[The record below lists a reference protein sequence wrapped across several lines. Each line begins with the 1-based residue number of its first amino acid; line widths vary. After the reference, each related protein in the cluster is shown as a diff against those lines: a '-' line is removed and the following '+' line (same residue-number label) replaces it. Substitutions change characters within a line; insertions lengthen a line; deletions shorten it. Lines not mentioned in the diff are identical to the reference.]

1 VSGHRFVSLF
11 AIAAAAFATAPQP
24 ASAQASKP
32 SADWEG
38 KTIPLEVFGQF
49 PTMTGPRLSP
59 GGNKVAAK
67 VRAGGVQAL
76 AIIPIGDPTAKPFI
90 VAKDADFATNEIGD
104 RQISSYSWIDD
115 QNLLIGLRSR
125 DNQEGQWFDVT
136 RIAAYNITTRKVTP
150 LAWDGAAGQAGS
162 VLWRSVPGTPKP
174 HLLLQRQSNNY
185 GTEKWFNPEV
195 VDVDVTTGKFTVVQ
209 RPNPIVRSWSVE
221 GAGVIRMGASS
232 DPDTG
237 KLRVLYRP
245 DGNSQFRTILN
256 NTQGMHDDLEMPDE
270 ILAGS
275 NTAYATS
282 NRDGFRSLYEYD
294 LDKMALGKKLF
305 SVPGYDI
312 DGITLTPDGTALQ
325 AVYYTDQRGRAV
337 YFEPRLKEIKA
348 MLDEQYGAGN
358 VAIVSTDL
366 KRTRILFAV
375 SKLGQV
381 PAYFLFD
388 TSNGQVSL
396 LSFSN
401 DRLKNAILNPV
412 ETVRYQASD
421 GKSIEAIVTRPR
433 HKLGQK
439 NLPLIIMPHGG
450 PWVRDDAD
458 WDAYQWAQALAEY
471 GYVVVQPNYRGSTG
485 YGKEFGKAVDGG
497 WGIRMQDDLNDAI
510 TWFAKDGTI
519 DPKRVCMV
527 GWSYGG
533 YAASRAAQ
541 RDGDKYR
548 CTVSGAGVHDLPA
561 MVNYDKGYLG
571 AYGAKTAIGA
581 AGDLK
586 AISPSLHAEGYST
599 PILIVHG
606 AKDQRVPV
614 SQSRTLVARLKAAGK
629 KEGKDFVYIE
639 QPLNTHNLL
648 REEDR
653 VQFLQEVKKFLDAHN
668 PA

>member
-1 VSGHRFVSLF
+1 VRRHHLVSLL
-11 AIAAAAFATAPQP
+11 AIAAAAFATAPLT
-24 ASAQASKP
+24 AHAQGTKP
-32 SADWEG
+32 SAEWAD
-38 KTIPLEVFGQF
+38 KTIPIEIFGQF
-49 PTMTGPRLSP
+49 PTMDGPRLSP

-67 VRAGGVQAL
+67 VRASGTQAL
-76 AIIPIGDPTAKPFI
+76 AIIPLGDPKAKPYVIARDDDFS
-90 VAKDADFATNEIGD
+90 KDSVGD
-104 RQISSYSWIDD
+104 RQITGYYWLDD
-115 QNLLIGLRSR
+115 DNLLISLRSR

-136 RIAAYNITTRKVTP
+136 RIAAYNIPSRKITP
-150 LAWDGAAGQAGS
+150 LGWDGAAGQAGR
-162 VLWRSVPGTPKP
+162 VLWRSVPGAGKP
-174 HLLLQRQSNNY
+174 HLLLERQSNNY

-195 VDVDVTTGKFTVVQ
+195 IDVDVQSGKYTIVQ
-209 RPNPIVRSWSVE
+209 RPNPIVRSWDVDGGGTVRI
-221 GAGVIRMGASS
+221 GAARDA
-232 DPDTG
+232 DTG
-237 KLRVLYRP
+237 KLRILYRP
-245 DGNSQFRTILN
+245 DGNAQFKTIVN
-256 NTQGMHDDLEMPDE
+256 DAPGMHDDIEMPDE

-275 NTAYATS
+275 NKAYSLNNHEGYRA
-282 NRDGFRSLYEYD
+282 LYEYD
-294 LDKMALGKKLF
+294 LDKMAVGKKLF
-305 SVPGYDI
+305 DVPGYDVGSI
-312 DGITLTPDGTALQ
+312 ALTPDGTALQ
-325 AVYYTDQRGRAV
+325 SVSYTDQRDRTIF
-337 YFEPRLKEIKA
+337 YEPRLKTIKG
-348 MLDEQYGAGN
+348 MLDQQFGAGN
-358 VAIVSTDL
+358 VAITSADL
-366 KRTRILFAV
+366 KRTKILFAV
-375 SKLGQV
+375 SQLAQA
-381 PAYFLFD
+381 PTYYIFD
-388 TSNGQVSL
+388 TETGNLSL
-396 LSFSN
+396 LSWSN
-401 DRLKNAILNPV
+401 DKLKNAVLNPV

-421 GKSIEAIVTRPR
+421 GKSIEAIVTHPR
-433 HKLGQK
+433 HRAGQK
-439 NLPLIIMPHGG
+439 NLPMIIMPHGG
-450 PWVRDDAD
+450 PWARDDAD

-497 WGIRMQDDLNDAI
+497 WGLRMQDDLNDAI

-561 MVNYDKGYLG
+561 MVGYDKDYLG
-571 AYGAKTAIGA
+571 AYGAKMGIGA

-586 AISPSLHAEGYST
+586 AISPSLHASEFST

-614 SQSRTLVARLKAAGK
+614 AQSRTLVSRLKAAGK
-629 KEGKDFVYIE
+629 KEGKDFIYVE